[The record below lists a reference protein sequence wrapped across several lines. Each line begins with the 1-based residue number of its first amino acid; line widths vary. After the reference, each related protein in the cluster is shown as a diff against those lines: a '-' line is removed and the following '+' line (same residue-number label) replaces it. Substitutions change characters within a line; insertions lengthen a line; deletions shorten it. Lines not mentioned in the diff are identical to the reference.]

1 MNNRDFNDK
10 CIYYY
15 FFFLF
20 LICCMTFLSGNSF
33 GATAIQISS
42 IEELQK
48 IGNDANYPLNA
59 EYELTDDIDASST
72 SNWNDKAGF
81 KPIGTFNKPFTGDFN
96 GKGYKI
102 KGLVISRADE
112 DDIGLFGYIDA
123 GGKVHNLR
131 LENVNIKGNSN
142 VGGLVGRNFGL
153 VTQSCV
159 NSGTIKGT
167 DYVGGLTGQNVG
179 TVSQCYNL
187 ATVTGTNRVGG
198 LIGENLGSV
207 NNNYN
212 SSSVTGK
219 NYVGGLIG
227 YNNSQGNSVTNC
239 YSRGTV
245 RTTAA
250 STEERITG
258 GLIAKKESGNI
269 NNCYWDINASGQ
281 STSDGGIGK
290 TTEEMKQKGTYV
302 DWDFETIWR
311 IYPSDIYPYP
321 YPFLRD
327 ISPGS
332 IIIDSV
338 GELQKIGKIY
348 PLNGEYELIKDIN
361 LAGIDLPPI
370 GPNKDNSFEGKFDGK
385 GYKIIGLTINRPS
398 ENYVGFFGY
407 IDTKGEIK
415 NLSIENAS
423 VSGSSFVGILAGQNY
438 GKVSNCYTE
447 GSVYGHTNTSSGTS
461 SAIGILV
468 GRNHGTVSS
477 CHAKGSI
484 SGATSISSIGILAG
498 QNYGT
503 ISSSRAEGSVSGY
516 ASVGG
521 AVGSNSGKISSCYA
535 EVSTQGNIN
544 VGGLVG
550 ESSNEISNCYAIG
563 PVSGVLYSGGLVGGN
578 YRGTVNYCYS
588 AGPVSKPSGASYIG
602 GLVGYNHLGT
612 VSNSYWD
619 TETSKQSS
627 SAGGTGKTTAKM
639 KQRATFAGWDF
650 EKVWYIKENES
661 YPQLVSQYVGLNV
674 VPDVVGMNQNSAQTV
689 IRSANLK
696 VGDIIQECS
705 NDTSSGNVISQ
716 NPPAGT
722 QVDPESVVTITVSTG
737 ACPMTLKELKN
748 IIKKRFS
755 LLDVNGDN
763 LISWNELS
771 IVYPWLTQEIFS
783 QIDTNSDGNIS
794 QDEAGVTN
802 ACGCT
807 NKSFNNNSLWRYLF
821 DFIFIGI
828 LLFMIS
834 SSRLKK

>member
-1 MNNRDFNDK
+1 
-10 CIYYY
+10 
-15 FFFLF
+15 
-20 LICCMTFLSGNSF
+20 MTFLSGNNS

-48 IGNDANYPLNA
+48 IGNDTNYPLNA
-59 EYELTDDIDASST
+59 EYELTEDIDASGT
-72 SNWNDKAGF
+72 SSWNEKAGF
-81 KPIGTFNKPFTGDFN
+81 KPIGTFNKPFSGDFN
-96 GKGYKI
+96 GKGYRI
-102 KGLVISRADE
+102 KGLVISRTDE

-131 LENVNIKGNSN
+131 LENASIKGNLN

-159 NSGTIKGT
+159 MSGTIKGV
-167 DYVGGLTGQNVG
+167 DYVGGLAGQNMG
-179 TVSQCYNL
+179 TISQCYNL

-207 NNNYN
+207 SNSYN

-219 NYVGGLIG
+219 NYVAGLIG
-227 YNNSQGNSVTNC
+227 YNNSNGNSVLHC

-245 RTTAA
+245 RSTAT

-269 NNCYWDINASGQ
+269 SNCYWDINASGQ
-281 STSDGGIGK
+281 STSDGGTGK

-302 DWDFETIWR
+302 DWDFETVWR
-311 IYPSDIYPYP
+311 IYSSDIYPYP

-332 IIIDSV
+332 TIIDSV
-338 GELQKIGKIY
+338 EELQKIGKIY
-348 PLNGEYELIKDIN
+348 PLNGEFELIKDIN
-361 LAGIDLPPI
+361 MSGIDLPPI
-370 GPNKDNSFEGKFDGK
+370 GNNKDNPFEGKFDGK
-385 GYKIIGLTINRPS
+385 GHRIVGLTINRTS
-398 ENYVGFFGY
+398 ENYVGLFGY
-407 IDTKGEIK
+407 VDAKGEIK
-415 NLSIENAS
+415 NLSIENAT
-423 VSGSSFVGILAGQNY
+423 VSGCSFVGILAGQNH
-438 GKVSNCYTE
+438 GKVSNCYVE
-447 GSVYGHTNTSSGTS
+447 GSVSGYTNASSSTSSSVGVL
-461 SAIGILV
+461 IGQ
-468 GRNHGTVSS
+468 NHGTVSS

-484 SGATSISSIGILAG
+484 SGATNISSIGILAG
-498 QNYGT
+498 QNHGT
-503 ISSSRAEGSVSGY
+503 VSSCHAEGSVSGY

-550 ESSNEISNCYAIG
+550 ESNNEISNCYATG
-563 PVSGVLYSGGLVGGN
+563 SVSGVLYSGGLVGGN

-588 AGPVSKPSGASYIG
+588 VGSVSKPSGASYIG

-627 SAGGTGKTTAKM
+627 SAGGTGKTTEKM

-661 YPQLVSQYVGLNV
+661 YPQLVSQYVSLNV
-674 VPDVVGMNQNSAQTV
+674 VPDVVGMNQSSAETV
-689 IRSANLK
+689 IKSANLK
-696 VGDIIQECS
+696 VGDVIQECS
-705 NDTSSGNVISQ
+705 NDTSTGNVITQ
-716 NPPAGT
+716 YPPAGT
-722 QVDPESVVTITVSTG
+722 QLDPESVVNITVSTG
-737 ACPMTLKELKN
+737 ACPMTLEELKN

-755 LLDVNGDN
+755 LLDANGDN
-763 LISWNELS
+763 LISWDELS
-771 IVYPWLTQEIFS
+771 IVYPWLTREIFS
-783 QIDTNSDGNIS
+783 QIDTNGDGNIS
-794 QDEAGVTN
+794 QAEAQTKN

-807 NKSFNNNSLWRYLF
+807 TKSFNNNSIWKSLF

-828 LLFMIS
+828 LLFMVS
-834 SSRLKK
+834 SSRLKR

>member
-1 MNNRDFNDK
+1 MNNRDCYGK
-10 CIYYY
+10 PIY
-15 FFFLF
+15 FFLF
-20 LICCMTFLSGNSF
+20 LFCCVIFLSGSSSW
-33 GATAIQISS
+33 ATPIQISS

-48 IGNDANYPLNA
+48 IGNDANYPLNGV
-59 EYELTDDIDASST
+59 YELTEDIDASAT
-72 SNWNDKAGF
+72 SNWNEKAGF
-81 KPIGTFNKPFTGDFN
+81 KPIGTFNNPFAGDFN

-112 DDIGLFGYIDA
+112 DDIGLFGYVDA

-131 LENVNIKGNSN
+131 LENVSIKGNSN
-142 VGGLVGRNFGL
+142 VGGIVGRNEGV

-159 NSGTIKGT
+159 NSGTIKGA

-187 ATVTGTNRVGG
+187 ATITGNNRVGG
-198 LIGENLGSV
+198 LIGENLASV
-207 NNNYN
+207 SNSYN

-219 NYVGGLIG
+219 DYVGGLIG
-227 YNNSQGNSVTNC
+227 YNNSQGNNVTNC

-281 STSDGGIGK
+281 STSDGGTGK
-290 TTEEMKQKGTYV
+290 TTEEMKQKGTFIN
-302 DWDFETIWR
+302 WDFETVWR
-311 IYPSDIYPYP
+311 IYSSDVYPYP

-332 IIIDSV
+332 IIVDSV

-348 PLNGEYELIKDIN
+348 PLNGEFELIKDIDMS
-361 LAGIDLPPI
+361 GIDLPPI
-370 GPNKDNSFEGKFDGK
+370 GTNKDNPFKGKFDGK
-385 GYKIIGLTINRPS
+385 GYKIIGLTINRTS
-398 ENYVGFFGY
+398 ENYVGLFGY
-407 IDTKGEIK
+407 VDTKGEIK
-415 NLSIENAS
+415 NLNIENAS
-423 VSGSSFVGILAGQNY
+423 VSGSSFVGILAGQSY
-438 GKVSNCYTE
+438 GTVSNCYTE
-447 GSVYGHTNTSSGTS
+447 GSVSGYTSASSSTSSS
-461 SAIGILV
+461 IGVLI
-468 GRNHGTVSS
+468 GQNHGTVSS
-477 CHAKGSI
+477 CRAKGSI
-484 SGATSISSIGILAG
+484 SGSTNISSIGILAG

-503 ISSSRAEGSVSGY
+503 ISSCHAEGSVSGY
-516 ASVGG
+516 ASIGG

-535 EVSTQGNIN
+535 EVTTQGSIN

-550 ESSNEISNCYAIG
+550 ENNNEISNCYATG
-563 PVSGVLYSGGLVGGN
+563 SVSGILYSGGLVGGN
-578 YRGTVNYCYS
+578 YRGTINYCYS
-588 AGPVSKPSGASYIG
+588 AGPVSKTSGASYIG
-602 GLVGYNHLGT
+602 GLLGYNHLGT

-661 YPQLVSQYVGLNV
+661 YPQLISQFVGLNV

-689 IRSANLK
+689 IKSANLT
-696 VGDIIQECS
+696 VGDVIQECS

-722 QVDPESVVTITVSTG
+722 QVDPGSVVTIKVSTG

-755 LLDVNGDN
+755 LLDANGDN
-763 LISWNELS
+763 LISWDELS
-771 IVYPWLTQEIFS
+771 IVYPWLTREIFS
-783 QIDTNSDGNIS
+783 QIDTNGDGNIS
-794 QDEAGVTN
+794 QDEATTKN

-807 NKSFNNNSLWRYLF
+807 SKSFGNDSLWRHLF

-828 LLFMIS
+828 LLFMMNG
-834 SSRLKK
+834 SRLNK